1 MAWISVDNKV
11 IGGELRKLY
20 KSIGC
25 SRNEALGIVVTLML
39 WGLNN
44 ADRDGLIVSG
54 GVGDIAEVLEPGLD
68 PSLNADEIVEK
79 LIECEWLIRK
89 DEDLYINHWML
100 FTDIQYKEAD
110 RNRKNAERVRRCR
123 AAKKS
128 EKTEAV
134 PELVKED
141 NAIEIAEVEAPDIA
155 EENPAPAVTEE
166 PVPEELAQPEPE
178 EKPETVPEEKP
189 AAKPKKVKG
198 IEYSE
203 EFEQFWA
210 AYPRGRDKGEAY
222 KKYKA
227 RLNDGYK
234 DEELLLAAEN
244 YATQCRI
251 RRTEESYIKHAK
263 TFLGPA
269 MPFLE
274 YLPKKEDQKPP
285 EPDFA
290 DGVNP
295 FRL

>member
-1 MAWISVDNKV
+1 MAWISVDDKV

-25 SRNEALGIVVTLML
+25 SRNEALGIVITLML

-44 ADRDGLIVSG
+44 ADRDGFIVSG
-54 GVGDIAEVLEPGLD
+54 GAGDIAEALEPGLD
-68 PSLNADEIVEK
+68 PSLNADDIVEK
-79 LIECEWLIRK
+79 LIECEWLLRHRGKIC
-89 DEDLYINHWML
+89 INRWDK
-100 FTDIQYKEAD
+100 FSREYYKQMET
-110 RNRKNAERVRRCR
+110 REKTAERVRKCR
-123 AAKKS
+123 AAKKP
-128 EKTEAV
+128 EKTDTVSEPEKVDGAQEITEAAV
-134 PELVKED
+134 PEV
-141 NAIEIAEVEAPDIA
+141 I
-155 EENPAPAVTEE
+155 EE
-166 PVPEELAQPEPE
+166 PVPEEPSQPEPEPE

-274 YLPKKEDQKPP
+274 YLPRKEEEKPP